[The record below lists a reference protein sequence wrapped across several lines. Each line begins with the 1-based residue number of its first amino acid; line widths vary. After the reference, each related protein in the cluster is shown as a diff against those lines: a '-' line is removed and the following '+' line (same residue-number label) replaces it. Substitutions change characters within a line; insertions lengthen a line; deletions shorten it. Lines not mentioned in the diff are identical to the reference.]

1 MIKTLFTS
9 TLFCLLFIVSYSQNY
24 GDYPK
29 IEKEALLKDL
39 EILYQGL
46 DQFHSGMYWYTS
58 KDSVDLAFTQA
69 KQKITQAMNVV
80 EFYKLIAPLVALS
93 REGHTQLSLP
103 KNAKDSMIENA
114 TFLPMTFL
122 FLDHKLYCL
131 NNGSSYLDQPIE
143 GKEIELIN
151 GESPLTIVTKIGSL
165 IPEDGYIKP
174 VIFSDLNNFNFA
186 IYYYYYYG
194 NVSRFEIKFK
204 EIEHPIELQPLTIKN
219 LREHIV
225 SRLDTTKTNV
235 RKDLLEFQLLN
246 NSTAYIGVH
255 SFSNSDIKKY
265 SKEKSIADFFKNSF
279 QSISANGI
287 QNLIIDVSQNGGG
300 TEGNEG
306 LLYSYLGENYQ
317 KYIKVSAKTQRA
329 ILDNGNDEPI
339 KLKTFG
345 FVERIAVNKKMKD
358 GSLERRKWIG
368 YGLMA
373 YKKKPKHSFNGKLY
387 VLISP
392 TTYSG
397 GSEFCNMIYTNELAT
412 FVGEETGGGYYGNT
426 SGYSKEITLPHSKID
441 VDLPAL
447 RFIMNVKPKL
457 PFGSGVLPDY
467 KVIPTFEQYLNGENP
482 PLTFI
487 LEQLVK

>member
-1 MIKTLFTS
+1 MLFRS
-9 TLFCLLFIVSYSQNY
+9 
-24 GDYPK
+24 
-29 IEKEALLKDL
+29 
-39 EILYQGL
+39 
-46 DQFHSGMYWYTS
+46 
-58 KDSVDLAFTQA
+58 
-69 KQKITQAMNVV
+69 
-80 EFYKLIAPLVALS
+80 
-93 REGHTQLSLP
+93 
-103 KNAKDSMIENA
+103 
-114 TFLPMTFL
+114 
-122 FLDHKLYCL
+122 
-131 NNGSSYLDQPIE
+131 
-143 GKEIELIN
+143 

-467 KVIPTFEQYLNGENP
+467 KVIPTFEQYINGENA